1 MAKAASPIRLQSA
14 LMENA
19 SVMGKLNHRSAAEQI
34 EYWASIGQQV
44 ESLLN
49 PQTLLELKAGLL
61 QIRLEQV
68 QTEAISPATV
78 FANLAMQRSTGEL
91 PMAVASEGVR
101 YQASTQHPGY
111 LEKIDASGKIRVGQ
125 FENGKFKPVRLS

>member
-1 MAKAASPIRLQSA
+1 MAKAASPVRLQST

-19 SVMGKLNHRSAAEQI
+19 SVMGKLHHRSAAEQI

-44 ESLLN
+44 ESVLN

-68 QTEAISPATV
+68 QTEAVSAATV
-78 FANLAMQRSTGEL
+78 FANLAMKRMAGEL
-91 PMAVASEGVR
+91 PKTVAPEGVR

-111 LEKIDASGKIRVGQ
+111 LEKIDPSGKVKVGQ
-125 FENGKFKPVRLS
+125 FENGKFKPVRFS